1 MEKRDDLYLLKGMV
15 KYDEAYVEKATKKE
29 VQERLK
35 RGKGSQK
42 QAIVAVAPAESTP
55 LEAPLSGKK
64 TSHWGFLKMKVMGD
78 VTRESMVEFV
88 KESIDS
94 KSVLFTDKNAA
105 YANLEKMVEQHIKVK
120 STPESTNGALNR
132 VHMAIS
138 NLKKNLPGIYHMVS
152 EKHLQNYLNEFAC
165 KLIRRYFGEKLFN
178 RLIIVSVYP

>member
-1 MEKRDDLYLLKGMV
+1 
-15 KYDEAYVEKATKKE
+15 VEKATKKE

-42 QAIVAVAPAESTP
+42 QAIVAVAPESTP
-55 LEAPLSGKK
+55 LEALLSGKK
-64 TSHWGFLKMKVMGD
+64 TSYCGFLKMKVMGD
-78 VTRESMVEFV
+78 VTRESVVEFV

-120 STPESTNGALNR
+120 STPESTNGALNW

-152 EKHLQNYLNEFAC
+152 EKHLQNYLNEFAS
-165 KLIRRYFGEKLFN
+165 KLNRRYFGEKLFN